1 MYLSRIK
8 LNLNKRETIIAL
20 ANPQKIHGAVAH
32 AYTNY
37 KEARPLW
44 RIDTLNNERYLLLL
58 GKEPPNLHQ
67 IANQFS
73 WQSEPNT
80 VITKDY
86 NAFLQNIE
94 NGSTWNFR
102 LTANPVVCINGHR
115 VPHVTPASQ
124 LRWLSDR
131 AEKNGFVINFAEII
145 GTNTYNLQRGGGSKT
160 KSNLNS
166 VTFAG
171 QLTVLDK
178 TKFSEA
184 LKNGIGHSKAYG
196 MGLLTIVK
204 PV

>member
-8 LNLNKRETIIAL
+8 LNLDKRETIIAL
-20 ANPQKIHGAVAH
+20 ANPQRLHGAVAH

-44 RIDTLNNERYLLLL
+44 RIDTLNNKKYLLIL
-58 GKEPPNLHQ
+58 GKENPDLHHIVSQ
-67 IANQFS
+67 FGVPDEANA
-73 WQSEPNT
+73 
-80 VITKDY
+80 VITKNY
-86 NAFLQNIE
+86 NTFLQNIE
-94 NGSTWNFR
+94 NGSTWNFC
-102 LTANPVVCINGHR
+102 LTANPVVCLNGHR
-115 VPHVTPASQ
+115 VPHITPEFQ

-131 AEKNGFVINFAEII
+131 AEKNGFVINFAETI
-145 GTNTYNLQRGGGSKT
+145 GANTYNLQRGGGSKT
-160 KSNLNS
+160 RSNLLS

-178 TKFSEA
+178 TKFSEV

-196 MGLLTIVK
+196 MGLLTVVK